1 MRRRRWPWVVAAA
14 SLGLFAAANL
24 GYPSA
29 EADLLWTGMFSSI
42 IAAFVLVGAVLSTRV
57 PGNLVGPVLLGSG
70 AVLATTVA
78 IGTLG
83 IVAAQAGDVPVEV
96 QAVAAHINENGFV
109 LPIIVILIGVP
120 LIFPEGHLLS
130 DRWRW
135 IVVLSGTALLAATVA
150 DVITPGPIGAQ
161 EMPNPFAMPGLT
173 PMAEALGTFATLG
186 AIVGFT
192 AAVLAIVVR
201 YRRGDEVERHQL
213 KWLIAVAL
221 GGAIAFSIAFL
232 VPDSDVGGVAFG
244 VGLFA
249 LLALPLAIGIA
260 ILRYRLYDID
270 RIVSRTIS
278 WGLVTGALVA
288 VFGVVVVTLQGL
300 VAAAR
305 RRFWPSSPRARPS
318 LSRRRRSS
326 PSRCS
331 SLSGA
336 GSSEPSTAASTGPAT
351 MPTAPPTAFAERLR
365 DEIDLDDAHHRAAGD
380 RRRPPC
386 DHASATVW
394 LPVGAGDDAAP
405 LAVGRRRVEHPVCVG
420 LEPRLIFER
429 RATSCVRRV
438 RRHRRGHLRGR
449 GCARVP
455 ANPIGWR

>member
-14 SLGLFAAANL
+14 SLGIFAAANL
-24 GYPSA
+24 SYPSA

-42 IAAFVLVGAVLSTRV
+42 IVAFVLVGALLSARV
-57 PGNLVGPVLLGSG
+57 PGNFVGPVLLWSG

-96 QAVAAHINENGFV
+96 LAVAAHINEIGFV
-109 LPIIVILIGVP
+109 LPVIVILIGVP
-120 LIFPEGHLLS
+120 LIFPDGHLLS

-135 IVVLSGTALLAATVA
+135 IVVLSGLALLAVTVA

-161 EMPNPFAMPGLT
+161 EMLNPFAVPGLT
-173 PMAEALGTFATLG
+173 PMADALGTFATLG

-192 AAVLAIVVR
+192 GAVLAVVVR

-232 VPDSDVGGVAFG
+232 VPDSDVGGVAFV

-278 WGLVTGALVA
+278 WGLVTGALLA

-300 VAAAR
+300 LAAFAEVLLAE
-305 RRFWPSSPRARPS
+305 FTQGQTLAV
-318 LSRRRRSS
+318 
-326 PSRCS
+326 
-331 SLSGA
+331 
-336 GSSEPSTAASTGPAT
+336 AASTLVAFACFQPIRRRVQRAVDERFDRASVDAQR
-351 MPTAPPTAFAERLR
+351 TADAFAERLR
-365 DEIDLDDAHHRAAGD
+365 DEVDLESLAAALEHTVVGAI
-380 RRRPPC
+380 RPTA
-386 DHASATVW
+386 ASLW
-394 LPVGAGDDAAP
+394 LPE
-405 LAVGRRRVEHPVCVG
+405 R
-420 LEPRLIFER
+420 EPR
-429 RATSCVRRV
+429 
-438 RRHRRGHLRGR
+438 
-449 GCARVP
+449 
-455 ANPIGWR
+455 